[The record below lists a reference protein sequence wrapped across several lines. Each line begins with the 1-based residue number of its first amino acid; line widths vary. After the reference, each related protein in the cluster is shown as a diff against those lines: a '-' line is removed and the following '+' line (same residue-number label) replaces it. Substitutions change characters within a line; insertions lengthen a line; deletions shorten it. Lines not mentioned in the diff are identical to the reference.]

1 MESAVQCISF
11 LDVCIKVNNNN
22 IETWIWRK
30 PTHTGLLLNYN
41 ANCPKKWKSGLIF
54 CLLYRAKLICSNNVL
69 FLNEVSVLRNM
80 FASNGYPIW
89 FFEKCLKKFNKKS
102 VHSHSSSPDYV
113 YNLNILYFGHDSR
126 RFLISLKNI
135 IKSKFKR
142 TLKKINHVYK
152 TFKVSNYFQL
162 KTRVPPALCSN
173 IVYQFSCSCD
183 SNLTYMYIGMS
194 TRHLSTRV
202 GEHLGFHLKT
212 ESSVKEHIMLC
223 DICSNTKF
231 NINSFK
237 IIKKCNSNFETKIHE
252 ALLIKKHNPK
262 LNRKLFANGSSF
274 LLNIFKLIFVLV
286 GCV

>member
-11 LDVCIKVNNNN
+11 LDVSIKVNNDN

-41 ANCPKKWKSGLIF
+41 AYCPKKWKSGLIS
-54 CLLYRAKLICSNNVL
+54 CLLYRAKLICSNNLL
-69 FLNEVSVLRNM
+69 FLNKVGLLRNM

-89 FFEKCLKKFNKKS
+89 FFEKCLKKFNEKS
-102 VHSHSSSPDYV
+102 MHSHSSSPDYV
-113 YNLNILYFGHDSR
+113 YNLNIPYFGHDSK
-126 RFLISLKNI
+126 RFLIKLKNI
-135 IKSKFKR
+135 IKSKFKI
-142 TLKKINHVYK
+142 TLKINPVYK
-152 TFKVSNYFQL
+152 TFKVSHYFQL

-183 SNLTYMYIGMS
+183 SNLTYNGMS

-212 ESSVKEHIMLC
+212 ESSIKEHILSC
-223 DICSNTKF
+223 DSCSNIKF
-231 NINSFK
+231 NVNSFK

-252 ALLIKKHNPK
+252 ALLIKKT
-262 LNRKLFANGSSF
+262 
-274 LLNIFKLIFVLV
+274 
-286 GCV
+286 